1 MLNIS
6 LHLGAAN
13 ARILPAADAAGMAGE
28 ICPLLGNVIGASV
41 IGKEKPG
48 EGKIAGFR
56 EERRRVQLWGLFGTS
71 PATIPPTNLI

>member
-1 MLNIS
+1 MS
-6 LHLGAAN
+6 L
-13 ARILPAADAAGMAGE
+13 
-28 ICPLLGNVIGASV
+28 VSV

-71 PATIPPTNLI
+71 PATIPPTTLI